1 MDQKN
6 FPCHVLSG
14 MSKSDNNVCW
24 NFILLF
30 LQIAKCQGRI
40 IWGIAMK
47 ACFVM
52 GMQTFG
58 RGQMNFCGYSFVS
71 FVINV
76 ARRRFTCYV
85 LV

>member
-1 MDQKN
+1 MDQK
-6 FPCHVLSG
+6 FLSCHALNG

-58 RGQMNFCGYSFVS
+58 RGQMNFFW
-71 FVINV
+71 
-76 ARRRFTCYV
+76 V
-85 LV
+85 LLLMWLEEDLLVKFWFRM